1 MINTRIM
8 FKKPLRGHVKAES
21 YLGFNERGEKI
32 RAVPGRDS
40 SVSKTIAS
48 FVIMEILQ
56 SHD

>member
-1 MINTRIM
+1 M